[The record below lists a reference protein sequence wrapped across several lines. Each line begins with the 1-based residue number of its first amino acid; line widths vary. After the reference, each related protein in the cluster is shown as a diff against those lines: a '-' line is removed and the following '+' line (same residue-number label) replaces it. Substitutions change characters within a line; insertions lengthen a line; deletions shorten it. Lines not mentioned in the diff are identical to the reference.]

1 MHITRTKNDIWDIV
15 KGNLNL
21 DNFLL
26 SKIKNLFYGNHLYV
40 FLSPFDYL
48 ITLPIFN
55 PASIIKADKTY
66 NFLTIEIPCD
76 FLPHSDARRM
86 QFSTIPVKLSDLDI
100 HFICGRITDQE
111 DAVLDENPTLISPE
125 KDLDLDSNLEFCMNI
140 NGQNMI
146 NKLVKGL
153 VGYYKKNDQIKC
165 MLTLFSKISRD
176 VQVSDDNKRIVVSD
190 FNFDESNDFKILLKF
205 QDIFMSTKLEVRN
218 ECKTWIFN
226 ITNEKTIST
235 MNYLREWLNIDYF
248 KNFLMDIDVSVILD
262 LDKKL
267 IIITYERSTK
277 YKAFIELA
285 RQVAKIFEIII
296 ILDLQHNEKMMKY
309 LKHYRK

>member
-1 MHITRTKNDIWDIV
+1 MHLKRTKNDIWDIV
-15 KGNLNL
+15 KANLKL

-26 SKIKNLFYGNHLYV
+26 SKIKNLFYGNHLYI

-76 FLPHSDARRM
+76 FLPPNDVRKM
-86 QFSTIPVKLSDLDI
+86 QFSTIPEKLSDLNI

-111 DAVLDENPTLISPE
+111 DAVLDENPVLISPE
-125 KDLDLDSNLEFCMNI
+125 KDLGLDSNFEFRKNMN
-140 NGQNMI
+140 GLNMI
-146 NKLVKGL
+146 NRLVKEL
-153 VGYYKKNDQIKC
+153 VGYYKRNDQIKC
-165 MLTLFSKISRD
+165 MLTLFTKISRE
-176 VQVSDDNKRIVVSD
+176 VQVSDDNKRIVVSN
-190 FNFDESNDFKILLKF
+190 FNFDEAIDFKILRNF
-205 QDIFMSTKLEVRN
+205 QDIFNSTKLEIRN

-226 ITNEKTIST
+226 ITNEKTLII

-262 LDKKL
+262 LSNKL
-267 IIITYERSTK
+267 IVITYERSTK

-296 ILDLQHNEKMMKY
+296 ILDLQQNEKMMKY